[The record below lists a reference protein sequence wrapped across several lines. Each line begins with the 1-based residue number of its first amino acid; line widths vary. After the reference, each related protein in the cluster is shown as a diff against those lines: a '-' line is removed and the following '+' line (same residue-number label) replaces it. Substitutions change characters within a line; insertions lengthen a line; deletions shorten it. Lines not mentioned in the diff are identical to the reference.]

1 MSQTAHQ
8 RGPPGKGSLPLHMP
22 GASHQS
28 SVSSWS
34 FCSVTVVV
42 SSAPSL
48 LFVSSLP
55 LRLWVAFVLAYVFL
69 SLLAASPQP
78 ALDEEPHIREGNK
91 VFGCSQRETVGL
103 LRLGR
108 EVSKRAMVGGG
119 GGGLLQFCTKSR
131 EPETLISCML
141 NPMAPAGSH
150 GSEAFRNL
158 GNQSLPSLKGKT

>member
-1 MSQTAHQ
+1 MFPFLILAILVAMVKSHPFEPDCSSKW
-8 RGPPGKGSLPLHMP
+8 GPGRGSLPLLVP
-22 GASHQS
+22 GASHHFSIS
-28 SVSSWS
+28 SLS

-42 SSAPSL
+42 NSCPSL

-103 LRLGR
+103 LRLGK
-108 EVSKRAMVGGG
+108 ESG
-119 GGGLLQFCTKSR
+119 
-131 EPETLISCML
+131 EPE
-141 NPMAPAGSH
+141 SH
-150 GSEAFRNL
+150 GR
-158 GNQSLPSLKGKT
+158 G